1 MGRGRRAERAVRNVV
16 AVRLAAGEAGP
27 STAAKRRLSVV
38 EADLREDVGASVPKA
53 SAARILGVSTT
64 TLEKWVDRGILATAA
79 GPSGR
84 EEIDAE
90 TLTDLAEEVER
101 LRELGQDRALLAGA
115 FHRLAQRDPRIQR
128 SLEQHLHEGL
138 RALKEGQARELDI
151 TSFGA
156 ED

>member
-16 AVRLAAGEAGP
+16 ALRLAAGEAGP

-64 TLEKWVDRGILATAA
+64 TLEKWVSRGILATAE
-79 GPSGR
+79 GPGGR
-84 EEIDAE
+84 EEIDAA

-101 LRELGQDRALLAGA
+101 LRELGQDRALVATA
-115 FHRLAQRDPRIQR
+115 FHRLAQRDTRIQR
-128 SLEQHLHEGL
+128 SLEQHLGEGL
-138 RALKEGQARELDI
+138 RALKEGRVRELDI
-151 TSFGA
+151 ASFGP